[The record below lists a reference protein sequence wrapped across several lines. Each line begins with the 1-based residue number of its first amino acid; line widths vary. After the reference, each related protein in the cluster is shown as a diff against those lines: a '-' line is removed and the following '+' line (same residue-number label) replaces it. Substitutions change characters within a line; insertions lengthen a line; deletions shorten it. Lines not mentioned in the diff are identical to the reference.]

1 MAGQLSQSEEDD
13 IMVFQ
18 LSQPKEDHI
27 MVVQLS
33 LKPKETTLWPFNS
46 LNLK

>member
-1 MAGQLSQSEEDD
+1 MAFQLSQSEEDD

-33 LKPKETTLWPFNS
+33 LNLEKPHYGRSTLS
-46 LNLK
+46 I